1 MLFLTLSAAEPLQG
15 GDEPA
20 VQLGRPAPPGLPLLL
35 RLRLLVLALRSVGVR
50 DGAAGGAR
58 SCGGRRRRGRQ
69 GQVRDRRGAGELTR
83 RVDG

>member
-1 MLFLTLSAAEPLQG
+1 MLFLTLRAAEPLQG

-35 RLRLLVLALRSVGVR
+35 RLRLLVLALRPGGAR

-58 SCGGRRRRGRQ
+58 SGGGRRQGRE
-69 GQVRDRRGAGELTR
+69 GQVRDWRGAVLTR
-83 RVDG
+83 RVVG